1 MWGCKILIL
10 APSLTKLVL
19 TGLAVCTMMNI
30 FLHTDF
36 FVFQYSPLAP
46 VYADNLVAAMA
57 TVATGSDNTP
67 QQSSPNQAA
76 DGGVLGG
83 VLELMEDKG
92 KPPLTGVYRV
102 KHLCIYTRSI
112 DNHFVSI
119 LVGFC
124 LATKT

>member
-46 VYADNLVAAMA
+46 VYADKLVA
-57 TVATGSDNTP
+57 ATGSDDTA

-83 VLELMEDKG
+83 GLELMEDKG
-92 KPPLTGVYRV
+92 KPLLTGVYRV
-102 KHLCIYTRSI
+102 KHLCIYTRSV
-112 DNHFVSI
+112 DNHFVST